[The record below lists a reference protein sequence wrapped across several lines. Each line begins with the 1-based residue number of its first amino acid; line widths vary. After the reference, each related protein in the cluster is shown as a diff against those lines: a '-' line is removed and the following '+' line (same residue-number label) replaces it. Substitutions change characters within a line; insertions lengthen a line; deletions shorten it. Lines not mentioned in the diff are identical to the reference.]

1 MTEFYNIFGNY
12 INNKIETFADTN
24 DCLIELELKNG
35 EDCGDLKNQINKIYQ
50 MVDSG
55 TLRDEKR
62 IREILLKF
70 SKLKNSMDGETLII
84 YENLFNLKVKNNDD
98 MTVVGDF
105 NLEGDLKA
113 KNYYKDSDS
122 NIGSL
127 IDPKFLEPQNKQG
140 DLILKSKQFIDLNGI
155 LKISGLNKDKK
166 NINLISIQRFLSK
179 GENDS
184 LNFFCSD
191 KFNIMSGNDLY
202 KSFGVNGD
210 GSVEILNNDFTNTK
224 FNISRGKV
232 KNIISGNS
240 EIKGKL
246 LIGTMKNLT
255 RFNSK
260 SRNNLIRNT
269 IIGNKTKFL
278 GNTFFS
284 DSIDKNE
291 NMENSIFRQ
300 LFPKKKKLKKH
311 VTQFN
316 SINNKG
322 KFINKLVGNKNIFNG
337 QLIVSDG
344 KNIISEFNKDGNNYI
359 NRKTNMEK
367 IIFYNNGTM
376 INHKEN
382 IINGEII
389 IDNLIFLGPENK
401 QVVLNYESVLNVQ
414 SQIHLHPLSPYSIID
429 FVNKKHFKNNQLFS
443 YIVKNNPVSFIS
455 TKYYD
460 KKSGIKELADIN
472 EWIPSPK
479 DQVILE
485 SSNNFLKFITLE
497 EDNDISLNIK
507 NPSKN
512 ISKNFTQFYYFKT
525 KFPSK
530 FFETQAGSYMEIDF
544 NGKLSY
550 VYKENENDI
559 GKRILSNYT
568 FKRNMLT
575 ILIVVA
581 FRNSLTV
588 YVNGK
593 KATVILND
601 SDKVFGT
608 QFLLKLGNIGEFSIA
623 GIINKVLNSTE
634 VLYLNQL
641 IFNDINDSNDKIEV
655 NNFVK
660 KKKLTIKN
668 DQLREFI
675 NMNFV
680 LSFINIKYK
689 DFSKSTN
696 HKTISDSVNDIIW
709 NKIGNI
715 SFINRGHK
723 YINFNNSMLKVSK
736 NTSIDKLKIS
746 ENFTQF
752 YYIRWNDKN
761 SPKTLFNDDN
771 KSLVNYEGENR
782 NKYRINYL
790 DNIYNTNVNP
800 QKNSWHSLIIVA
812 FDNEIKFFVNGNKVG
827 KTITINRGEK
837 FGGKNLYS
845 LGLIENNINKP
856 PDDVAIAGIINDA
869 FSENKAMYLHK
880 LIFNDIIDSPQNNL
894 IFTQNI
900 YPMALEN
907 WIGEKDPISYLDAN
921 KIIFEESKDLTHFK
935 DYAPT
940 DLNWRKRGK
949 VLIEK
954 TPDFNYFKLFNSYLE
969 IDNGEKIDYYEG
981 MKVKSKPNADTNF
994 KLATI
999 LQKNYNGT
1007 YDIKYDDTQYG
1018 KQNGKTEEELRPKE
1032 DLTNTNLNY
1041 QRLSNNHKFTQFY
1054 YLKWDENEIKK
1065 YLFVGVNKISN
1076 SDIPAKDNLGEKR
1089 YYLAYTDEN
1098 KKKLQTT
1105 DKEENNVD
1113 LNFNINTNKWHS
1125 LIIVFNTNSGKGN
1138 VSCYIDGILKSFKTS
1153 DIKFGKS
1160 SYLKYL
1166 GSGGEGTNQEKKSN
1180 YPGKIALAGVLNK
1193 PLDMKEVNYFHKLME
1208 TNLTRNPIESYDVF
1222 EKNFNMQEYIKN
1234 NSDTDTLLSMYDQ
1247 NLLDD
1252 QSKEEID
1259 GLSVEQFLE
1268 YWKENLVTFINGKD
1282 YTSSDDTFIT
1292 DSVGNKYDI
1301 SYNKWNDNFPVLDT
1315 ESYKV
1320 SQLIDG
1326 NNFNFTLYDDDNDGK
1341 PRKLVYEDDKY
1352 FHGIYLQLNSEKIL
1366 TRNYTQFFKLEFSK
1380 HLNPKEKL
1388 LFNNGTDFDFLSK
1401 IENQK
1406 QSGDEKKI
1414 KFQYKAF
1421 DTPNTPFIDDYQFP
1435 DSNTEPEPNTYII
1448 TNEKKN
1454 NDYNKINIYFNGVNV
1469 VSDIQYVWNGF
1480 DKFKYFGYGQNGKE
1494 KGFPEKVQYAGII
1507 NERLSDTAIKIL
1519 HEKMSQ

>member
-55 TLRDEKR
+55 TLRDKKR

-113 KNYYKDSDS
+113 KNYYKDSDN

-127 IDPKFLEPQNKQG
+127 IDPKFLEPQNKKG

-224 FNISRGKV
+224 FNISKGKV

-284 DSIDKNE
+284 DSNDKKE
-291 NMENSIFRQ
+291 NIENSIFRQ

-316 SINNKG
+316 SINHQG

-337 QLIVSDG
+337 QMIVSDG
-344 KNIISEFNKDGNNYI
+344 KNIISEFNKNGNNYI
-359 NRKTNMEK
+359 NRKTKMEK

-401 QVVLNYESVLNVQ
+401 QVVLNYDSVLNIQ
-414 SQIHLHPLSPYSIID
+414 SQVHLHPLSPYSIID
-429 FVNKKHFKNNQLFS
+429 FVNKKHFKNNQLFN
-443 YIVKNNPVSFIS
+443 YIVKSNPVSFIN

-472 EWIPSPK
+472 EWIPTPK

-559 GKRILSNYT
+559 GIKILSNYT
-568 FKRNMLT
+568 FKRNMMT

-588 YVNGK
+588 YVNGI

-675 NMNFV
+675 NMNLV

-689 DFSKSTN
+689 DFEKSTN

-800 QKNSWHSLIIVA
+800 KGNSWHSLIIVA

-827 KTITINRGEK
+827 KTIAINRGEK

-869 FSENKAMYLHK
+869 FSENKAKYLHK

-894 IFTQNI
+894 IFTQSI
-900 YPMALEN
+900 YPTALEQ
-907 WIGEKDPISYLDAN
+907 WISNYDPISYLDAN

-940 DLNWRKRGK
+940 DLNWRKRGT

-969 IDNGEKIDYYEG
+969 IDNGEEEVIG
-981 MKVKSKPNADTNF
+981 NF
-994 KLATI
+994 
-999 LQKNYNGT
+999 
-1007 YDIKYDDTQYG
+1007 
-1018 KQNGKTEEELRPKE
+1018 
-1032 DLTNTNLNY
+1032 TNTNLSY
-1041 QRLSNNHKFTQFY
+1041 QQLSGNHQFTQFY

-1065 YLFVGVNKISN
+1065 YLFVGVNKEN
-1076 SDIPAKDNLGEKR
+1076 DNLGAKR

-1098 KKKLQTT
+1098 KKLKTT
-1105 DKEENNVD
+1105 DKEENDFN
-1113 LNFNINTNKWHS
+1113 LNFNINTSKWHS
-1125 LIIVFNTNSGKGN
+1125 LIIVFNKDNNSKGN
-1138 VSCYIDGILKSFKTS
+1138 VTCYVDGILKSFKTS
-1153 DIKFGKS
+1153 DIKFGKN

-1166 GSGGEGTNQEKKSN
+1166 GSGGEGTTQEKKSN
-1180 YPGKIALAGVLNK
+1180 YPGKIALAGVLNNS
-1193 PLDMKEVNYFHKLME
+1193 LDMKEVNYFHKLME

-1222 EKNFNMQEYIKN
+1222 ENNFNMQEYIKN
-1234 NSDTDTLLSMYDQ
+1234 NSDTNTLLSMYDQ

-1301 SYNKWNDNFPVLDT
+1301 KYYKWSFPVDSTGVVGVPTADT

-1341 PRKLVYEDDKY
+1341 PRKLVYEDEKY
-1352 FHGIYLQLNSEKIL
+1352 FDGIYLQLNSEKIL
-1366 TRNYTQFFKLEFSK
+1366 NRNYTQFFKLEFSIY
-1380 HLNPKEKL
+1380 LNPKEKL

-1406 QSGDEKKI
+1406 IENQSGDEKKI

-1435 DSNTEPEPNTYII
+1435 DSNTEAEPNTYII
-1448 TNEKKN
+1448 TNEKIN
-1454 NDYNKINIYFNGVNV
+1454 NNYNKINIYFNGVNV
-1469 VSDIQYVWNGF
+1469 VSDIQYQWNGV
-1480 DKFKYFGYGQNGKE
+1480 DKFKYFGYEQ
-1494 KGFPEKVQYAGII
+1494 GFPEKVQYAGII